1 LKKLKKNL
9 TARRPDTRI
18 AQHQIFACMEIADAN
33 RKIKK
38 SQKKE

>member
-1 LKKLKKNL
+1 L
-9 TARRPDTRI
+9 TARRSDTRI
-18 AQHQIFACMEIADAN
+18 VQHQIFACMEIAMEIADAN